1 MARTRTIHARV
12 KNHNPTNKGLYA
24 RLKRPPTIIVLY
36 EDGARDAN
44 GNILNGCPRP
54 GCDRSFTT
62 PLFLSTHLAS
72 HRWRDAEPA
81 RILAG
86 PAVAER
92 TSSRLK
98 AAGASSKEVLG
109 ESATSG
115 GVGGDD
121 GGGAES
127 GDALEGGTTES
138 GSALEGRASRAP
150 PTGGS
155 QGKKRNSAEG
165 AMQSQPQTRGAS
177 VRIAD
182 GPATAT
188 RGKARA
194 AKGAGPGRQRSS
206 RQSVIKEKAAK
217 RAKSPEYYKCDNGGG
232 ASTPKQRFE
241 HYNGRGYTDIP
252 FSEEQWAALQE
263 CIGWLEE
270 LNSTGET
277 SEETER
283 AFIAWFSTNGGK
295 INSIV
300 GSDSASARQAR
311 MMVFFDTK
319 TSPEKG
325 ELLGL
330 CTEAVEKLIIEIL
343 MDGLGLESENIELVT
358 LELYGGLALMSM
370 PKLKSQG
377 PHRDVAF
384 RFKDYEKLCIAVNV
398 PVRNKRSVILF
409 PWSQTT
415 KDGGITKSS
424 RPVEFFTYPKTMFA
438 WNPKL
443 FHAGGANT
451 TDECSVTLN
460 SISNRVFHIALTF

>member
-1 MARTRTIHARV
+1 M
-12 KNHNPTNKGLYA
+12 
-24 RLKRPPTIIVLY
+24 
-36 EDGARDAN
+36 
-44 GNILNGCPRP
+44 
-54 GCDRSFTT
+54 
-62 PLFLSTHLAS
+62 
-72 HRWRDAEPA
+72 
-81 RILAG
+81 
-86 PAVAER
+86 
-92 TSSRLK
+92 
-98 AAGASSKEVLG
+98 
-109 ESATSG
+109 
-115 GVGGDD
+115 
-121 GGGAES
+121 
-127 GDALEGGTTES
+127 
-138 GSALEGRASRAP
+138 
-150 PTGGS
+150 
-155 QGKKRNSAEG
+155 
-165 AMQSQPQTRGAS
+165 
-177 VRIAD
+177 
-182 GPATAT
+182 
-188 RGKARA
+188 
-194 AKGAGPGRQRSS
+194 
-206 RQSVIKEKAAK
+206 
-217 RAKSPEYYKCDNGGG
+217 
-232 ASTPKQRFE
+232 
-241 HYNGRGYTDIP
+241 
-252 FSEEQWAALQE
+252 QE

-319 TSPEKG
+319 TNPEKG

-415 KDGGITKSS
+415 KDGGITKRS